1 MGKKLHRTE
10 FSIGSI
16 GAVPPPGNSGLYV
29 LLVSLEA
36 DCTLAVGALGDFRLP
51 RGQYLYCGSARS
63 NLRQRVARHLSSRK
77 VLRWHIDHLTSAA
90 PAVLQGALFLDARG
104 LSECALNRA
113 VGALAGAC
121 APVPRFG
128 ASDCRSGC
136 AAHLWRTPGR
146 FSLISLEGILREVL
160 FACKD

>member
-1 MGKKLHRTE
+1 MGVGKNLNRAE
-10 FSIGSI
+10 FSIGP
-16 GAVPPPGNSGLYV
+16 VPPSGNCGLYV
-29 LLVSLEA
+29 LLVFLEA
-36 DCTLAVGALGDFRLP
+36 DHTLAVGALGEYRLP

-77 VLRWHIDHLTSAA
+77 AIRWHIDHLTSAA
-90 PAVLQGALFLDARG
+90 AAVPEGALFLEARG
-104 LSECALNRA
+104 LSECALTRA
-113 VGALAGAC
+113 VGALAGAH

-146 FSLISLEGILREVL
+146 FSLNSLEEILREAL